1 MESSEPEYK
10 SVEDFLKRATRR
22 QKRMYLRAKKKDQDK
37 WPFPDFM
44 KGLSNHQR
52 MVIKK
57 VGRAGQE
64 TKSRS
69 KRNSQYNST
78 KEDS

>member
-10 SVEDFLKRATRR
+10 SVEDFLKRASRR
-22 QKRMYLRAKKKDQDK
+22 QKRVYLRAKKKDQDK

-52 MVIKK
+52 MQLKK
-57 VGRAGQE
+57 IGRGGEE
-64 TKSRS
+64 TRSRAH
-69 KRNSQYNST
+69 RNR
-78 KEDS
+78 